1 MKILKPILYFSI
13 FNHPLKLEEVY
24 SFSDHE
30 SRTDFDLEIEQ
41 ALQQGIILKTDSYY
55 HTNLTTPEHIQRRET
70 GNRNAEKA
78 LEKAQKKAQF
88 ITSWFPFVE
97 AVAIS
102 GSLSKGYFDSK
113 SDIDYFIISKPGYLW
128 TCRTCLVLYKKLFLF
143 NSRKYFCMN
152 YFITADNLEIEEKN
166 RFTATE
172 IVTLIPLYGKE
183 KLTAFFESN
192 EWVHSFFPNKTRT
205 DKDSIRPIT
214 KKKVTAAFERFL
226 SGSFGRKI
234 EQLTFRTTFWFWK
247 LKFER
252 KLASEFSIAFKS
264 SKRVSKHHPSN
275 FQKRI
280 IDALNRKYD
289 DLNATHHIQLTKEH
303 V

>member
-1 MKILKPILYFSI
+1 MKILKPLLYFSI
-13 FNHPLKLEEVY
+13 FNHPLKSEELY
-24 SFSDHE
+24 SFSEHTD
-30 SRTDFDLEIEQ
+30 RADFDREIED
-41 ALQQGIILKTDSYY
+41 ALRQGIITNTDCYY
-55 HTNLTTPEHIQRRET
+55 HINLTAEHINRRET
-70 GNRNAEKA
+70 GNRNAVKA
-78 LEKAQKKAQF
+78 LEKAREKARF
-88 ITSWFPFVE
+88 ISSWFPFVE

-102 GSLSKGYFDSK
+102 GSLSKGYFDHN
-113 SDIDYFIISKPGYLW
+113 SDVDYFIITKPGHLW
-128 TCRTCLVLYKKLFLF
+128 TCRTFLVVYKKLFLF

-183 KLTAFFESN
+183 KLNAFFESN
-192 EWVHSFFPNKTRT
+192 AWVTSFFPNKNRT
-205 DKDSIRPIT
+205 DFDAIQPIV
-214 KKKVTAAFERFL
+214 KKKGIAALERFL
-226 SGSFGRKI
+226 SGTIGQKT
-234 EQLTFRTTFWFWK
+234 EQLTFKTTFGFWK
-247 LKFER
+247 LKFEK

-280 IDALNRKYD
+280 IDALNKKYEE
-289 DLNATHHIQLTKEH
+289 LYATHRILLTKEH

>member
-13 FNHPLKLEEVY
+13 FNHPLKLEEIY

-30 SRTDFDLEIEQ
+30 SRNDFDCEIEQ
-41 ALQQGIILKTDSYY
+41 ALASGIITKTDSYY
-55 HTNLTTPEHIQRRET
+55 HINLTSEHIKRRET
-70 GNRNAEKA
+70 GNRNAVKA
-78 LEKAQKKAQF
+78 LGTAQKKAHF
-88 ITSWFPFVE
+88 ISSWFPFVE

-113 SDIDYFIISKPGYLW
+113 SDIDYFIIVKPEHLW
-128 TCRTCLVLYKKLFLF
+128 TCRTFLVAYKKLFLF

-172 IVTLIPLYGKE
+172 IATLVPLHGKE
-183 KLTAFFESN
+183 MLTAFFEQN
-192 EWVHSFFPNKTRT
+192 RWVTDYFPNHQK
-205 DKDSIRPIT
+205 KDAEIKPVV
-214 KKKVTAAFERFL
+214 KKRIVRAVENLL
-226 SGSFGRKI
+226 SGSFGKKV
-234 EQLTFRTTFWFWK
+234 EKMTFTTTFSFWK
-247 LKFER
+247 VKFEK

-275 FQKRI
+275 FQKRV
-280 IDALNRKYD
+280 IDALNRKYEE
-289 DLNATHHIQLTKEH
+289 LYTAHNIQLTKEH

>member
-13 FNHPLKLEEVY
+13 FNHPLQLEEVY

-30 SRTDFDLEIEQ
+30 NRMDFDREIEQ
-41 ALQQGIILKTDSYY
+41 ALQQGIITKTDRYY
-55 HTNLTTPEHIQRRET
+55 HTNLTTEHIHRRET
-70 GNRNAEKA
+70 GNRNAVKA
-78 LEKAQKKAQF
+78 MEKAQKKAQF
-88 ITSWFPFVE
+88 ISSWFPFVE

-102 GSLSKGYFDSK
+102 GSLSKGYFDDN
-113 SDIDYFIISKPGYLW
+113 SDIDFFIISKPGYLW
-128 TCRTCLVLYKKLFLF
+128 ICRTCLVLYKKLFLF
-143 NSRKYFCMN
+143 NSKKYFCVN

-183 KLTAFFESN
+183 KLIAFYESN
-192 EWVHSFFPNKTRT
+192 QWVRSFFPNKTQT
-205 DKDSIRPIT
+205 DSDSIRPI
-214 KKKVTAAFERFL
+214 KKKKITAAFERFL
-226 SGSFGRKI
+226 SGSIGRRI
-234 EQLTFRTTFWFWK
+234 EQLTFKTTFWFWK

-275 FQKRI
+275 FQKKI
-280 IDALNRKYD
+280 IDALNQKYD